1 LLKISGEALEGVDST
16 FNLKTVDRVVEEVE
30 QVHKLGIEIG
40 IVVGG
45 GNIIR
50 GKELTSSGLERNQ
63 SDYIGMLATV
73 INGLLLQSIFNRK
86 GIRAVLQSALIVQ
99 NLTEGVV
106 LEKTIRYLEEKKIVI
121 FAGGTGS
128 PFFTTDTA
136 AALRACEIGADLLMK
151 ATKVEGVYDS
161 DPLQNRNA
169 RLFSS
174 LSYEEVLKR
183 KLGVMDMTA
192 VSMCRENKIPII
204 IFNLF
209 NRGNILRIVR
219 GEKVGTIIKE

>member
-151 ATKVEGVYDS
+151 ATKVKGVYDS